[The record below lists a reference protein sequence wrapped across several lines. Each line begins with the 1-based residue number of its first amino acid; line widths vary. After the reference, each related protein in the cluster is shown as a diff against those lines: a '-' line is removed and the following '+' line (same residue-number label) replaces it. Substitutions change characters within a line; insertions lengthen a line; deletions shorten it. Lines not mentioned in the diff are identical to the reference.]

1 MKLKYKKI
9 ILLTTMSTMGI
20 GILTL
25 SVSQDSTKAQES
37 LNSTATMEAGL
48 LADNESTE
56 VETTMMAKADET
68 AALDAAVTVTP
79 SPIPS
84 PTPSP
89 VYEIEKTGTYPEID
103 SLFEKYYTAKNNH
116 DVDTLKSIL
125 SDPSKAD
132 TQEQLESKTEY
143 IEEYRNIKTYTKKG
157 VEDGTY
163 IVYVYHEIKFA
174 GVNTPAPGLAK
185 FYVTPTGNKDLKIF
199 SSDMNEE
206 LKKYYDERNEDEDV
220 LAIIDMT
227 NKKSE
232 QAKAD
237 DEDLQNFW
245 ENIDKMA
252 SSKKSAEAQGDS
264 NE

>member
-37 LNSTATMEAGL
+37 LKTTTTMEAGL
-48 LADNESTE
+48 LAEN
-56 VETTMMAKADET
+56 ETTDVVTSRM
-68 AALDAAVTVTP
+68 ALDSDTQAAAEEVTTTP
-79 SPIPS
+79 SPS
-84 PTPSP
+84 PTPTPIP
-89 VYEIEKTGTYPEID
+89 VYNIEKQGTYPEID
-103 SLFEKYYTAKNNH
+103 KLFETYYKAKNNH

-125 SDPSKAD
+125 SNPSKAD
-132 TQEQLESKTEY
+132 TQEQLETKTEY
-143 IEEYRNIKTYTKKG
+143 IEEYRNVKTYTKKG
-157 VEDGTY
+157 LEEGTY
-163 IVYVYHEIKFA
+163 IVYVYHEIKFTS
-174 GVNTPAPGLAK
+174 VNTPAPGLAK
-185 FYVTPTGNKDLKIF
+185 FYVVYEKNKPKIY
-199 SSDMNEE
+199 SDDIDGE
-206 LKKYYDERNEDEDV
+206 LKEYYDARNNDEDV
-220 LAIIDMT
+220 IALIEMT

-232 QAKAD
+232 QAKSE

-252 SSKKSAEAQGDS
+252 SKASDSEGQGDS